1 MEKTVADW
9 VKKDATG
16 IFRRFPTATAQYKK
30 VSYIMTLGFGGG
42 RRSKSCSTGASNL
55 VSTARKKAGKS
66 FPRPFSEGMTLGTV
80 RKLKFGVGG
89 SGVAARIP
97 SHSSVTMKE
106 TVILGLEWR
115 MRRQRL
121 SMGFIWPLPGCGNAT
136 MLQPEVSPAMFRRRR
151 VQIFLSFFLA
161 STFLFCVEGRECKL
175 SIEFESCY
183 IIFC

>member
-9 VKKDATG
+9 VKKEATG

-30 VSYIMTLGFGGG
+30 VSYIITLGFGGG

-55 VSTARKKAGKS
+55 VRTARKKPGKS

-80 RKLKFGVGG
+80 RKVKLGVGG
-89 SGVAARIP
+89 GGVAARRP
-97 SHSSVTMKE
+97 RHSSVTMNE
-106 TVILGLEWR
+106 TVKLGLDWS

-136 MLQPEVSPAMFRRRR
+136 MWQPEVSPAMSMRWRLQR
-151 VQIFLSFFLA
+151 
-161 STFLFCVEGRECKL
+161 FLFFFFSGGERM
-175 SIEFESCY
+175 
-183 IIFC
+183 